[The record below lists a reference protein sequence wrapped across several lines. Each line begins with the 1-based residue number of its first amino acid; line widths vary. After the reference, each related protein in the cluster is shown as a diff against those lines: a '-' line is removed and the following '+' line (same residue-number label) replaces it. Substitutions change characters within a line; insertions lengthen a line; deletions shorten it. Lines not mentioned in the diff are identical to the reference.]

1 MTSPSSG
8 IRLTEVRFGYD
19 RSRDRSR
26 AGAGAA
32 IEVPALAIEPGL
44 TLVLGPNGAGKS
56 TLLKLIAGV
65 ECPEHGSVAIEGYD
79 LWHDEVA
86 ARRRLAYLPEQPDLT
101 PYASIREVL
110 RLVCALRQVPIA
122 EGEANLA
129 KVGLT
134 EVAHRSVREL
144 SMGQRRRA
152 LLAAGLTGDPST
164 LVLDEPLETLDRPTR
179 ELMVEWVRVKVTAN
193 ATVLVATH
201 EIEPFLALATR
212 ALVVRGGAVTAV
224 SLPREPES
232 RRIACDRWA
241 RGEPA

>member
-1 MTSPSSG
+1 MTSSLRG

-19 RSRDRSR
+19 RSRGRSHDR
-26 AGAGAA
+26 AA
-32 IEVPALAIEPGL
+32 IDVPTLEIEPGL

-56 TLLKLIAGV
+56 TLLKVIAGV
-65 ECPEHGSVAIEGYD
+65 ECPERGSVAIEGHD
-79 LWHDEVA
+79 LWRDEVA

-164 LVLDEPLETLDRPTR
+164 LVLDEPLETMDRPTR
-179 ELMVEWVRVKVTAN
+179 ELVVEWVRARVIAN

-212 ALVVRGGAVTAV
+212 ALVVRGGAVTGV
-224 SLPREPES
+224 PLPKEPEA
-232 RRIACDRWA
+232 RRHACDRWA

>member
-1 MTSPSSG
+1 MTSSPRG

-19 RSRDRSR
+19 RSRGRSR
-26 AGAGAA
+26 GSAA
-32 IEVPALAIEPGL
+32 IDVSALEIEPGL

-56 TLLKLIAGV
+56 TLLKVIAGV
-65 ECPEHGSVAIEGYD
+65 ECPEHGSVAIEGHD
-79 LWHDEVA
+79 LWRDEVA

-152 LLAAGLTGDPST
+152 LLAAGLTGDPSA
-164 LVLDEPLETLDRPTR
+164 LVLDEPLETMDRPTR
-179 ELMVEWVRVKVTAN
+179 ELVVEWVRGKVAAG

-201 EIEPFLALATR
+201 EIEPFLAMATR
-212 ALVVRGGAVTAV
+212 ALVVRGGAVTSV
-224 SLPREPES
+224 PLPSEPES
-232 RRIACDRWA
+232 RRAACDRWA